1 MKKVY
6 IIEVGNYIYGAY
18 STFKKAKKA
27 LIKDYNKNI
36 KDIRANQYISD
47 KEKEIQS
54 VQEDIEKV
62 KSVET
67 REAFNE
73 KFCGDFWIYETEI
86 NK

>member
-27 LIKDYNKNI
+27 LIKDYNENI
-36 KDIRANQYISD
+36 KDVHSNPYIFD
-47 KEKEIQS
+47 KEETIQS
-54 VQEDIEKV
+54 IQEDIEKV
-62 KSVET
+62 KSAET

-73 KFCGDFWIYETEI
+73 KFCGEFCIYEMEV